1 MVRTSHFMCVP
12 FCFLCIM
19 ASALGNGD
27 LPEVGR
33 TSCIP
38 LSASQVRRQRKH
50 FRIFKAGI
58 REATATP
65 HTDSDSAGI
74 EKSFSPSNDIAGIE
88 QSFLPTHGCPD
99 THNRDYS
106 PATPAALVLEGEHAQ
121 LQADVASSKMYA
133 VSPKELQSPLACR
146 FGR

>member
-1 MVRTSHFMCVP
+1 
-12 FCFLCIM
+12 M

-74 EKSFSPSNDIAGIE
+74 EQSFSPIIANAGSSYEQLNDSAGIG